1 MKIELTTAVGQ
12 LAVDKGQ
19 IIPNAPNARA
29 VEPGDAKGNLYLLL
43 ELSGPETGRTRLYRQ
58 ILNDVQ
64 TTFYQAPGNIADV
77 LHHSVSRAHS
87 ILHEVNAGQP
97 PDQRWRGGIS
107 CVALYRDHVYL
118 GQAGPALV
126 LVTHPTTV
134 EMFPADSNP
143 PTVALGDDDAP
154 MVDLYHTRIEPDNML
169 LLLQS
174 GWLQQTDVET
184 LAGVTTAPTVE
195 AALEVL
201 ADLAG
206 NARLAALAIGTRLA
220 AAKPAAAPSA
230 AQVTATTAAVAKS
243 SPPAQPVDDVADW
256 EQDKQWWEEA
266 SATAAAAGPPA
277 TAKPAGPAQAAGMAA
292 AGSAMLQGSRRL
304 VEGMLPDK
312 PGTAPATTATGQAAP
327 VPTAQK
333 KTPRPRRSRPAA
345 APAGRSRLPMILA
358 LIIIPLLILG
368 LVGIIYLLRGR
379 DRENRF
385 QGLIQDAQAAV
396 ASANGLEETQARTR
410 LTTALDNVNEALIL
424 KPGDADALQL
434 HDTVQSELNRVN
446 RVAPLYL
453 VAPLKEFTGTDRELS
468 RVLVNG
474 GDIYVLDRGR
484 DTVER
489 FRLNNLGD
497 GLQPNEGGVIIE
509 RGKTVG
515 STVVGELVD
524 MVWASPA
531 GARTQ
536 AALLVLDSNG
546 TIFEYQPPWELKV
559 RPVAMRDMWQQP
571 RLASTYA
578 GNLYLLDSG
587 LQQIL
592 RYRTGQDLS
601 FSEAPDQYFPPET
614 PVDLTG
620 VQDMGIDGNVWTLFA
635 NGNVGKFLSGKS
647 EAFSLQ
653 GLPAALERP
662 NALFVGVDGNAPANH
677 LYLADGG
684 PGVILQFDKTGQF
697 IRQFRE
703 ADGEQLVGLRS
714 LFVDEAAAK
723 FYALT
728 GTGLFQ
734 IDIPR

>member
-1 MKIELTTAVGQ
+1 MKTELTTTVGQ
-12 LAVDKGQ
+12 LAVDQGQ
-19 IIPNAPNARA
+19 VSPNAPNARA
-29 VEPGDAKGNLYLLL
+29 IEPGDAKGNLYLLL

-58 ILNDVQ
+58 VLNEVQ
-64 TTFYQAPGNIADV
+64 NAFYQVPGNIADV
-77 LHHSVSRAHS
+77 LHNSVSRAHS
-87 ILHEVNAGQP
+87 IIQAANAAQP
-97 PDQRWRGGIS
+97 SDRRWRGGIS

-134 EMFPADSNP
+134 EMFPADSSP
-143 PTVALGDDDAP
+143 PPVALGDADAP
-154 MVDLYHTRIEPDNML
+154 MVDLYHTRIEPDNLIL
-169 LLLQS
+169 LLES
-174 GWLQQTDVET
+174 GWLLHTDVET
-184 LAGVTTAPTVE
+184 LAGVTTAPNVH
-195 AALEVL
+195 AVLDVL
-201 ADLAG
+201 ADVAG
-206 NARLAALAIGTRLA
+206 GARLTALAIGTQAAPAAQPARAASTSQVAATA
-220 AAKPAAAPSA
+220 AAR
-230 AQVTATTAAVAKS
+230 
-243 SPPAQPVDDVADW
+243 PPAPPPPVGDVADW

-266 SATAAAAGPPA
+266 ATTAPVAATPAKPTATGPAPAAGL
-277 TAKPAGPAQAAGMAA
+277 AA

-312 PGTAPATTATGQAAP
+312 AGATQPAPAAAKTAATTTTP
-327 VPTAQK
+327 K
-333 KTPRPRRSRPAA
+333 KPRQPRSRPTA
-345 APAGRSRLPMILA
+345 APAGRSRWPMILA
-358 LIIIPLLILG
+358 LVIIPIIILG
-368 LVGIIYLLRGR
+368 LVGLMYLLRGR

-385 QGLIQDAQAAV
+385 QGLVQDARAAV
-396 ASANGLEETQARTR
+396 ASAAGLEETQARTR
-410 LTTALDNVNEALIL
+410 LTAALENVNEALIL

-434 HDTVQSELNRVN
+434 QDTVQTELNRVN
-446 RVAPLYL
+446 RVVPLYL
-453 VAPLKEFTGTDRELS
+453 VAPLKEFTGTDRDLG

-497 GLQPNEGGVIIE
+497 GLQPDEGGVVIE

-536 AALLVLDSNG
+536 AALLILDSNG

-587 LQQIL
+587 LQQVL
-592 RYRTGQDLS
+592 RYRPGSDLS
-601 FSEAPDQYFPPET
+601 YTEAPDQYFPPET
-614 PVDLTG
+614 PVDLSS
-620 VQDMGIDGNVWTLFA
+620 VQDMGIDGNVWTLFP
-635 NGNVGKFLSGKS
+635 NGNVGKYLSGKS
-647 EAFSLQ
+647 EPFSLQ
-653 GLPAALERP
+653 GLPAPLERP
-662 NALFVGVDGNAPANH
+662 TSLFVGVDGNAPANN
-677 LYLADGG
+677 LYLTDGG
-684 PGVILQFDKTGQF
+684 PGVIHQFDKTGQF
-697 IRQFRE
+697 LRQFRE
-703 ADGEQLVGLRS
+703 ADGNQLAGLRS

-728 GTGLFQ
+728 GSGLFQ
-734 IDIPR
+734 MDIPR

>member
-1 MKIELTTAVGQ
+1 MKIELTTTVGQ
-12 LAVDKGQ
+12 LAMDQGQ
-19 IIPNAPNARA
+19 ISPNAPNARA
-29 VEPGDAKGNLYLLL
+29 IEPGNAKGNLYLLL

-58 ILNDVQ
+58 VLNDVQ
-64 TTFYQAPGNIADV
+64 TVFYQVPGNISDV
-77 LHHSVSRAHS
+77 LHNSVSRAHS
-87 ILHEVNAGQP
+87 FIQAANAAQP
-97 PDQRWRGGIS
+97 SDKRWRGGIS

-134 EMFPADSNP
+134 EMFPADSIP
-143 PTVALGDDDAP
+143 PSVALGDADAP
-154 MVDLYHTRIEPDNML
+154 MVDLYHTRIEPDNMIL
-169 LLLQS
+169 LLES
-174 GWLQQTDVET
+174 GWLLHTDVET
-184 LAGVTTAPTVE
+184 LAGITTAPTVP
-195 AALEVL
+195 AVLDVL

-206 NARLAALAIGTRLA
+206 TSRLAALAIGTQAVAAATPAAPA
-220 AAKPAAAPSA
+220 AAKTS
-230 AQVTATTAAVAKS
+230 TTAVAS
-243 SPPAQPVDDVADW
+243 DEAADW

-266 SATAAAAGPPA
+266 AATATVTGAPASPATPGTAPAAGLAAAG
-277 TAKPAGPAQAAGMAA
+277 T
-292 AGSAMLQGSRRL
+292 AMLQGSRRL

-312 PGTAPATTATGQAAP
+312 PGTAQTAPAAKAAAATT
-327 VPTAQK
+327 VQK
-333 KTPRPRRSRPAA
+333 KPPRPSRAKPAA
-345 APAGRSRLPMILA
+345 APAGRSRWPMILA
-358 LIIIPLLILG
+358 LVIIPIIILG
-368 LVGIIYLLRGR
+368 LVGIMYLLRGR

-385 QGLIQDAQAAV
+385 QGLVQDARAAV
-396 ASANGLEETQARTR
+396 ASASGLEETQARTR

-434 HDTVQSELNRVN
+434 QDTVESELNRVN
-446 RVAPLYL
+446 RVTPLYL
-453 VAPLKEFTGTDRELS
+453 VAPLKEFTGTDRDLG

-497 GLQPNEGGVIIE
+497 GLQPDEGGVVIE

-587 LQQIL
+587 LQQVL
-592 RYRTGQDLS
+592 RYRPGQDLS

-620 VQDMGIDGNVWTLFA
+620 VQDMGIDGSVWTLFA
-635 NGNVGKFLSGKS
+635 NGNVGKYLSGKS
-647 EAFSLQ
+647 EPFSLQ
-653 GLPAALERP
+653 GVPAALERP
-662 NALFVGVDGNAPANH
+662 TSLFVGVDGNAPANN
-677 LYLADGG
+677 LYVTDAG
-684 PGVILQFDKTGQF
+684 PGVIMQFDKNGQF
-697 IRQFRE
+697 LRQFRE
-703 ADGEQLVGLRS
+703 ADGHQLAGLRS

-728 GTGLFQ
+728 GSGLFQ

>member
-1 MKIELTTAVGQ
+1 MKTELTTVVAQ
-12 LAVDKGQ
+12 LALDQGRVL
-19 IIPNAPNARA
+19 PNAPNARA
-29 VEPGDAKGNLYLLL
+29 IEPGDAKGNLYVLL
-43 ELSGPETGRTRLYRQ
+43 ELSGPDSGRTRLYRQ
-58 ILNDVQ
+58 MLNDVQ
-64 TTFYQAPGNIADV
+64 TAFYQAPGNIADV
-77 LHHSVSRAHS
+77 LHHAVSRAHS
-87 ILHEVNAGQP
+87 VLQEINAKQP
-97 PDQRWRGGIS
+97 ADQRWRGGIS
-107 CVALYRDHVYL
+107 CVATYRDHVYL

-134 EMFPADSNP
+134 EMFPADSTP
-143 PTVALGDDDAP
+143 PTAALGDANAP
-154 MVDLYHTRIEPDNML
+154 MVDLYHTRIEPDNMI

-174 GWLQQTDVET
+174 HWLQHTDVET
-184 LAGVTTAPTVE
+184 LAGVTTAPDVN
-195 AALEVL
+195 AVLDIL
-201 ADLAG
+201 ADLGG
-206 NARLAALAIGTRLA
+206 NAHLTALAVGTQAAPAAQPAPSTTQA
-220 AAKPAAAPSA
+220 AAVQK
-230 AQVTATTAAVAKS
+230 
-243 SPPAQPVDDVADW
+243 PVDTTVDW
-256 EQDKQWWEEA
+256 EEDQQWWEEA
-266 SATAAAAGPPA
+266 AGAAAVTE
-277 TAKPAGPAQAAGMAA
+277 TAVTGKTPGAAPAAGLAA
-292 AGSAMLQGSRRL
+292 AGSAVLQGSRRL
-304 VEGMLPDK
+304 VEGMLPEK
-312 PGTAPATTATGQAAP
+312 PGAATTAPSPAKTAAAP
-327 VPTAQK
+327 AAAK
-333 KTPRPRRSRPAA
+333 KRPRQPRPRPAA
-345 APAGRSRLPMILA
+345 APAGRSRWPMILA
-358 LIIIPLLILG
+358 LLVIPLVIIA
-368 LVGIIYLLRGR
+368 LVGVIYLLRGR

-385 QGLIQDAQAAV
+385 QGLVQDTRAAI

-410 LTTALDNVNEALIL
+410 LTTALDDVNEALLL

-434 HDTVQSELNRVN
+434 QESVQTELNRVN

-497 GLQPNEGGVIIE
+497 GLQPDEGGVIVE

-546 TIFEYQPPWELKV
+546 TLFEYQPPWELKV

-587 LQQIL
+587 LQQVL
-592 RYRTGQDLS
+592 RYRPGQDLS
-601 FSEAPDQYFPPET
+601 YTEAPDQYFPPET

-620 VQDMGIDGNVWTLFA
+620 VQDMAIDGNVWTLFA
-635 NGNVGKFLSGKS
+635 NGNVGKFLSGKR
-647 EAFSLQ
+647 EAFDLQ
-653 GLPAALERP
+653 GLPAALQRP
-662 NALFVGVDGNAPANH
+662 TALFAGIDGNAPANN
-677 LYLADGG
+677 LYITDGE
-684 PGVILQFDKTGQF
+684 PGVIFQFDKTGQF

-703 ADGEQLVGLRS
+703 ADGSQLAGLRS